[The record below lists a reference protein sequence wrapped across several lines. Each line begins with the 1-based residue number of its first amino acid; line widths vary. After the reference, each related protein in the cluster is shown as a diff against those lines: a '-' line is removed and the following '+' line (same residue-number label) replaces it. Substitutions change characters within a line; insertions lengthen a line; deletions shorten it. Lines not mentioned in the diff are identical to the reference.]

1 MSVTDDIQR
10 WYNRDDV
17 AFLASLSEETPIY
30 DALVSDYSV
39 GLAIQIEGD

>member
-1 MSVTDDIQR
+1 MSALDDIQR

-30 DALVSDYSV
+30 DALAEDY
-39 GLAIQIEGD
+39 QIRLED